1 MLERF
6 TASNGI
12 VIEHSSLVRSVAVLK
27 DGVKTDFVSTLMHQH
42 FDEGTLRCAFGK
54 VDRQTYK
61 ALEEF
66 YNSLGIYKMK
76 RGRKDGRRKII
87 K

>member
-6 TASNGI
+6 VASNGI
-12 VIEHSSLVRSVAVLK
+12 VIEHSALIRTVAVLK
-27 DGVKTDFVSTLMHQH
+27 DGVNTDFVSTLMHQH
-42 FDEGTLRCAFGK
+42 FDKGTLRCAFGE
-54 VDRQTYK
+54 VDRKTYK

-66 YNSLGIYKMK
+66 FHSLGITEIT
-76 RGRKDGRRKII
+76 RGRKDGSKKEI

>member
-6 TASNGI
+6 EASNGI
-12 VIEHSSLVRSVAVLK
+12 IIEHSVIVRTVAVLK
-27 DGVKTDFVSTLMHQH
+27 DGVSTDFVSTLMHQH
-42 FDEGTLRCAFGK
+42 FDEGTLRCAFGEA
-54 VDRQTYK
+54 DRATYK

-66 YNSLGIYKMK
+66 LNSLGITKMK
-76 RGRKDGRRKII
+76 RGRKDGTRKKI